1 MLHRP
6 RSKFLYLAPFLF
18 ILITLVSC
26 TTQPQPTAPP
36 VLTVVEGNT
45 PETPST
51 PAASPTPQARV
62 LTICALQEPSS
73 LFIYIDQSQAARNV
87 REAIYDGPVDM
98 IDFQAAPVIL
108 SEIPDQASG
117 GVVFESVAVA
127 PGASIVDSQG
137 GLVSLEQGVQYLPAG
152 CREAGCAQIYQ
163 GEDSIPMDQL
173 VVQFRLRPGLQ
184 WSDGAP
190 LTADDS
196 QYSYEIAREMY
207 PRVRQNLII
216 HTALYQAQDAETIV
230 WRGVP
235 GYRDPAYATFIFQPL
250 PRHAWGSFSV
260 EELLVNENVNLTPL
274 GWGPYTVTEW
284 TRGDHI
290 TLSRNPLYWRAAEGL
305 PYFDHLIFRFVPNQE
320 EILAGLLAG
329 ECDLVDDTAGLE
341 TQAERLSQLQAEGRL
356 LTAYQTGTAWE
367 HLDFG
372 IQPMAAAGETSAS
385 LFQSPQLRQAIA
397 TCIDRERLANELF
410 FGISQAPDTYLPP
423 SHPLANPDVKRYA
436 YDPEAASALLD
447 SAGWSDTDQDPA
459 TPRQA
464 QGVVGVADGTPLV
477 IELLTSD
484 EAEKQTAALILQGN
498 LAGCGIHL
506 TVNALPLEELY
517 APGPEGPVF
526 GRAFQLAQFN
536 WSNSYEPPC
545 FLYLSSEIPG
555 PYPDFPRGW
564 GGANASGYQNA
575 EYDLA
580 CRTAMT
586 SLSDDPQYT
595 ANHRR
600 AQEIFANDL
609 PAFPLYMRLKLVA
622 ARPDMCGYQVEAGSN
637 SALWNLEAFNYGDAC
652 NP

>member
-6 RSKFLYLAPFLF
+6 RYIILSFALFLF

-26 TTQPQPTAPP
+26 TIQPQPTAKP
-36 VLTVVEGNT
+36 VLTLVEGNT
-45 PETPST
+45 PEPTTT
-51 PAASPTPQARV
+51 PAATPTPQARV
-62 LTICALQEPSS
+62 LTICALQEPGS
-73 LFIYIDQSQAARNV
+73 LFIYSDQSLAARNV

-98 IDFQAAPVIL
+98 LGFQAAPVIL
-108 SEIPDQASG
+108 SEIPDQADA
-117 GVVFESVAVA
+117 GVAFESVDVA

-152 CREAGCAQIYQ
+152 CRETGCAQIYE
-163 GEDSIPMDQL
+163 GEDSIQMDQL

-184 WSDGAP
+184 WSDGTP

-196 QYSYEIAREMY
+196 QYSFEIARQMY
-207 PRVRQNLII
+207 PRVRQNLLI

-250 PRHAWGSFSV
+250 PRHAWGSFTV
-260 EELLVNENVNLTPL
+260 EELLANDNVNLTPL

-290 TLSRNPLYWRAAEGL
+290 TLARNPLYWRAAEGL
-305 PYFDHLIFRFVPNQE
+305 PYFDHLIFRFISDQE

-341 TQAERLSQLQAEGRL
+341 TQAERLSQLQTEGKL
-356 LTAYQTGTAWE
+356 LTTYQTGTAWE

-372 IQPMAAAGETSAS
+372 IQPVAAAGETSAS
-385 LFQSPQLRQAIA
+385 LFQSPPLRQAIA

-410 FGISQAPDTYLPP
+410 FGISQVPDTYLPP
-423 SHPLANPDVKRYA
+423 SHPLANPDVKQYA

-484 EAEKQTAALILQGN
+484 EAEKATVAQVLQSN
-498 LAGCGIHL
+498 LAECGIQL

-517 APGPEGPVF
+517 APGPEGRVF
-526 GRAFQLAQFN
+526 GRTFQLAQFN

-555 PYPDFPRGW
+555 PYPDYPRGW

-586 SLSDDPQYT
+586 FLPDDPQYT
-595 ANHRR
+595 ANHLR
-600 AQEIFANDL
+600 AQEIFTNDL
-609 PAFPLYMRLKLVA
+609 PALPLYMRLKLVA
-622 ARPDMCGYQVEAGSN
+622 ARPDLCGLQVEAGSS
-637 SALWNLEAFNYGDAC
+637 SALWNLEAFNYGAAC